1 MEKIDKFY
9 EKINGSYLIFTGIG
23 LSLLVILIAVILF
36 IQVDPTFNMYSK
48 FISDL
53 GDGPNNSNIVFNT
66 GIIISGIFNF
76 FIYIYL
82 TRFLQKKQGNE
93 KLILL
98 AFISAIISVIG
109 TIMVGLFTSDT
120 ENTLHR
126 TGAAMSF
133 FGSFFLII
141 FFGIAEYKIS
151 DIPNKYSV
159 PGFILAPIS
168 IVFLVFF
175 LLLILNTG
183 FSSEITIFTEWLAF
197 FANTTW
203 LFIQGIYTL
212 REK

>member
-9 EKINGSYLIFTGIG
+9 EKINGSYLIFIGIG
-23 LSLLVILIAVILF
+23 LSLLFILIAVILF
-36 IQVDPTFNMYSK
+36 MQVDPTFNIYSN

-66 GIIISGIFNF
+66 GVIISGIFNF

-82 TRFLQKKQGNE
+82 TRFLQKKDANE
-93 KLILL
+93 KLIILT
-98 AFISAIISVIG
+98 FIAAIISSIG
-109 TIMVGLFTSDT
+109 LIMVGLFTSDT

-126 TGAAMSF
+126 TGAGMSF

-141 FFGIAEYKIS
+141 FFSLAEYKIP
-151 DIPNKYSV
+151 DIPKKYSV
-159 PGFILAPIS
+159 SGLILAPIS
-168 IVFLVFF
+168 LVFLVFF
-175 LLLILNTG
+175 ILLILNTG

-197 FANTTW
+197 FANTAW

>member
-9 EKINGSYLIFTGIG
+9 EKINGSYLIFIGIG
-23 LSLLVILIAVILF
+23 LSLLFILIAVILF
-36 IQVDPTFNMYSK
+36 MQVDPTFNIYSN

-66 GIIISGIFNF
+66 GVIISGIFNF
-76 FIYIYL
+76 LIYL
-82 TRFLQKKQGNE
+82 YLTKFLQKKDANE
-93 KLILL
+93 KLILIAFL
-98 AFISAIISVIG
+98 AAIISAIG

-120 ENTLHR
+120 ENFLHR
-126 TGAAMSF
+126 TGAGLSF

-141 FFGIAEYKIS
+141 FYGIVEYKIS
-151 DIPNKYSV
+151 DIPKKYSV
-159 PGFILAPIS
+159 SGFILAPIS

-197 FANTTW
+197 FANTAW

-212 REK
+212 RDK

>member
-1 MEKIDKFY
+1 MEKIDRFY
-9 EKINGSYLIFTGIG
+9 EKINGSYLIFIGIG
-23 LSLLVILIAVILF
+23 LSLLFIFIAVILF
-36 IQVDPTFNMYSK
+36 MQVDPKFNIYSN

-53 GDGPNNSNIVFNT
+53 GDGPNNSNIVFNV
-66 GIIISGIFNF
+66 GVIISGIFNF
-76 FIYIYL
+76 FIYLYL
-82 TRFLQKKQGNE
+82 TRFLQKKEANE

-98 AFISAIISVIG
+98 AFIATIVSTIG

-126 TGAAMSF
+126 TGAGMSF

-141 FFGIAEYKIS
+141 FFSLAEYKIP
-151 DIPNKYSV
+151 DIPKKYSV
-159 PGFILAPIS
+159 SGLILAPIS
-168 IVFLVFF
+168 LVFLVFF
-175 LLLILNTG
+175 ILLILNTG

-197 FANTTW
+197 FANTAW